1 MTNFVEASNIGYLLH
16 PAIVKKLPERPKIA
30 DIGTGTGLFL
40 NLLAEDYPEASF
52 YGFDIS
58 AELFAAPET
67 LSSNVRLALM
77 NIKVPP
83 PENQCSKYDVIHVR
97 LLAAAM
103 NPGDWGVAVRHIEML
118 LKPGGAV
125 QWEECNFAQGR
136 HVRGRAGS
144 TIDAAQ
150 YIGDKMR
157 VALKDK
163 FAYGWSTLP
172 QEMRD
177 AGFVG
182 VGEDIV
188 SSDRD
193 VETREPL
200 TLNGMAAV
208 FQWAKLI
215 SERGIPGSHSMEEL
229 ADFEQQAFKD
239 IRSGCYCRFDI
250 HVVTGF
256 KP

>member
-1 MTNFVEASNIGYLLH
+1 M
-16 PAIVKKLPERPKIA
+16 KRKLPKDSKIA

-40 NLLAEDYPEASF
+40 IFLAEDYPEASLH
-52 YGFDIS
+52 GFDI
-58 AELFAAPET
+58 ADDLFAPTDT
-67 LSSNVRLALM
+67 LPPNVHLALM
-77 NIKVPP
+77 DIKRAP
-83 PENQCSKYDVIHVR
+83 PENERSKYDAVHVR

-103 NPGDWGVAVRHIEML
+103 NPEDWGIAVRHIWML
-118 LKPGGAV
+118 LKPGGAI

-144 TIDAAQ
+144 TIEAAR
-150 YIGDKMR
+150 YIGDEMR

-172 QEMRD
+172 RDMRD
-177 AGFVG
+177 AGFVD
-182 VGEDIV
+182 VDEDIV

-200 TLNGMAAV
+200 SLNGMVAV

-215 SERGIPGSHSMEEL
+215 SERGTPGSHSLEDL
-229 ADFEQQAFKD
+229 ADLERQAFKD

-250 HVVTGF
+250 HVAIGF
-256 KP
+256 KPK